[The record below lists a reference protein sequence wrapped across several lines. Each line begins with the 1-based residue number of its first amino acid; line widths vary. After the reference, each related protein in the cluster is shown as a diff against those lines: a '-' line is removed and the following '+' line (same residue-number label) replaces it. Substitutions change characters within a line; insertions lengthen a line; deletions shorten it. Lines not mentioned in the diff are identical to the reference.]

1 MILANKNEVQRID
14 SLNLTVNGIEVLS
27 SWVYLKRFDII
38 DQFLDDNHNIYN
50 NVLQDLT
57 KGT

>member
-27 SWVYLKRFDII
+27 SWVYLKGFDII